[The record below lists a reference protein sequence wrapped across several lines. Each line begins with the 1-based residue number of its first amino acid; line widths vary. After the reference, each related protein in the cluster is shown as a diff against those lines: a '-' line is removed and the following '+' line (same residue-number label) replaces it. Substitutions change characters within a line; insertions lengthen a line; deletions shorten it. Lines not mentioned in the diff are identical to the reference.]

1 MMSSFLSLN
10 KRDVINGIVVA
21 FLSAALAGTIA
32 ALEAGVLPSIEDL
45 KSDGIF
51 GLKAAAA
58 YLLKNIFSN
67 NEGIFGSADSSK

>member
-1 MMSSFLSLN
+1 MSNFLSLN
-10 KRDVINGIVVA
+10 KRDVINGIIVA

-32 ALEAGVLPSIEDL
+32 ALEAGVLPSVDDL
-45 KSDGIF
+45 KADAVF

-67 NEGIFGSADSSK
+67 NEGIFGSTDSSK

>member
-1 MMSSFLSLN
+1 MSNFLSLN
-10 KRDVINGIVVA
+10 KRDAINGIIVA

-32 ALEAGVLPSIEDL
+32 ALEVGALPSIEDL
-45 KSDGIF
+45 KSDAIF

-67 NEGIFGSADSSK
+67 NEGIFGYTDSK

>member
-1 MMSSFLSLN
+1 MSNFLSLN
-10 KRDVINGIVVA
+10 KRDVINGIIVA

-32 ALEAGVLPSIEDL
+32 ALESGVLPSVDAL
-45 KSDGIF
+45 KADAVF

-67 NEGIFGSADSSK
+67 NEGIFGSTDSGK

>member
-1 MMSSFLSLN
+1 MSNFLSLN
-10 KRDVINGIVVA
+10 KRDVINGIIVA

-32 ALEAGVLPSIEDL
+32 ALEVGALPSVADL
-45 KSDGIF
+45 KADAVF

-67 NEGIFGSADSSK
+67 NEGIFGSTDSVK